1 MRMRRYGISLIYRWF
16 GILAVL
22 PLVAVGAMAADPL
35 DFVSLSEISDGNAS
49 TDDRAR
55 ANTNINA
62 VSFKSQSLTTVG
74 DYQFTSYYDGGGKLI
89 VGRRNLINSP
99 DTWTLLR
106 TEFTSFNI
114 NDAHNTSS
122 IAIDGD
128 GYLHMAWGV
137 HGNAL
142 PYTRSTSSVL
152 NDGAFQLVGGTVGNA
167 GSISGAL
174 PFQSGATT
182 YPEFFNIPGSGD
194 LLMTY
199 RLGSAGSGEWQL
211 VRWDNAN
218 DTWSGIHTAQNS
230 GTTGA
235 QPWIDNDFSGDSL
248 PNTNAYH
255 NKIVFDSA
263 GRMHASWTW
272 RTGGDSTSGFTDYQ
286 SNHHIMYAYSD
297 NGGIDW
303 YRDNGTPYQRNGIH
317 DIDENNAIPVVNIPE
332 GSSLRNQVSAA
343 IGSDGNYYIGH
354 TWAPGA
360 AQGNHLR
367 EYMLVEYDGDQWKVH
382 QVGSRNPEYGNDRIP
397 ESELNNYSM
406 RRPIVLTD
414 DDNRVFL
421 VFSDYQRGGGVT
433 VAFSESSTREDW
445 QFIDLT
451 TEDMERWDPTYDV
464 NRWQEDGILSLL
476 YLPGGQ
482 TAQNISVL
490 EWNAKAYFASVPE
503 PNSATLGICGA
514 LLLLASYN
522 PQRRR
527 ALALTYHS
535 ESIPLHGVSPSR

>member
-16 GILAVL
+16 GIWAVL

-35 DFVSLSEISDGNAS
+35 EFVSLSQISDGDVA

-62 VSFKSQSLTTVG
+62 VSFKTQSLTTIG
-74 DYQFTSYYDGGGKLI
+74 EYQFTSYYGGNGKLI
-89 VGRRNLINSP
+89 VGRRNLASNP

-152 NDGAFQLVGGTVGNA
+152 NDGDFQLVGGTVGNA
-167 GSISGAL
+167 GSIGGAL
-174 PFQSGATT
+174 PFQSSATT

-199 RLGSAGSGEWQL
+199 RLGNAGNGEWQL
-211 VRWDNAN
+211 ARWDNAN

-230 GTTGA
+230 GNAGTE
-235 QPWIDNDFSGDSL
+235 PWIDNDFSGDSL

-255 NKIVFDSA
+255 NEIVFDLS

-272 RTGGDSTSGFTDYQ
+272 RTGGDSPSGFTDYQ

-303 YRDNGTPYQRNGIH
+303 YRDNGTPYQRNGVH

-343 IGSDGNYYIGH
+343 IGPDGNYYIGH

-367 EYMLVEYDGDQWKVH
+367 EYMLVEFDGDQWKVH

-433 VAFSESSTREDW
+433 VAFSENSTRDDW
-445 QFIDLT
+445 QFLDLT
-451 TEDMERWDPTYDV
+451 TENMDRWDPTYDV

-482 TAQNISVL
+482 TAQTISVL

-514 LLLLASYN
+514 LLLVACCNS
-522 PQRRR
+522 QRRR
-527 ALALTYHS
+527 ALASTYHT
-535 ESIPLHGVSPSR
+535 ESIPLRGESASR